1 MVKIFAVRKTE
12 NGEIWPKSAENI
24 VIFPQK
30 AKKRCSQKDK
40 GTNSSIL
47 AANKRKNVFGEITLK
62 EM

>member
-12 NGEIWPKSAENI
+12 NSEIWPQSAKNI
-24 VIFPQK
+24 AIFPQK

-47 AANKRKNVFGEITLK
+47 AANKRKNVFGEIRLK
-62 EM
+62 ET